1 LDWTDG
7 VYVGSYPDF
16 SAGPSAATDA
26 GTLIFGSHNSQ
37 ILYVESLTGQA
48 LGSPVPISPSAG
60 RSVRPYFNSKTNRV
74 FVTET
79 DWGGP
84 PDWVPSFAGYISTS
98 EYKELPAAGG
108 VALAL
113 LAGALAL
120 AARRQLRAKG

>member
-1 LDWTDG
+1 
-7 VYVGSYPDF
+7 
-16 SAGPSAATDA
+16 
-26 GTLIFGSHNSQ
+26 
-37 ILYVESLTGQA
+37 
-48 LGSPVPISPSAG
+48 
-60 RSVRPYFNSKTNRV
+60 
-74 FVTET
+74 VTET